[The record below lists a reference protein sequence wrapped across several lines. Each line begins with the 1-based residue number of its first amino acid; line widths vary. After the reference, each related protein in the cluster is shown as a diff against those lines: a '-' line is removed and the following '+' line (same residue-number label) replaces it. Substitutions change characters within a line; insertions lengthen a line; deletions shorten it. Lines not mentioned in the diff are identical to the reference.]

1 MMKLFHMGIYEGFAE
16 KEQDQ
21 KGYRGGEE
29 RPSPQTEHA
38 WATLIR
44 RSHADCAAP
53 M

>member
-29 RPSPQTEHA
+29 WPFLKLSTPGPR
-38 WATLIR
+38 
-44 RSHADCAAP
+44 
-53 M
+53 